1 MRTTPSIASRPLAAP
16 PPFELTIALT
26 GEDRVAGAMHL
37 YRDLIATRRRNILVF
52 TGIALLLIA
61 VGQLST
67 SWGGRGRG
75 DFALMG
81 RNFLD
86 ALIGPTGI
94 LLATFALAGGI
105 AYALFGASTRHRLR
119 RWYRNEGLFAATP
132 CSYRLH
138 EAGLDSSEPH
148 HRSHIPAWR
157 LRRLV
162 EGGEHHFIEIE
173 GVDDLV
179 ALPKRDLSAE
189 QQAHLQDWARFCIGQ
204 AKPSDIDASES
215 SATDP
220 ASGALLD
227 LRFHLTPED
236 RTAAVIRQ
244 QERFWPRSR
253 LLRRTAFGL
262 VFALLLVPAVMLFLW
277 SIDPDRVPFEFALP
291 LFAEMAVKTFWPVT
305 AGLCGLVL
313 LGYVTTPLFMRLNA
327 KSLGKTL
334 HQRAS
339 DDEVRV
345 TLSPEGA
352 TSRQRGLESRYDWA
366 AFTGIERRGEHIFVL
381 LRHGDPLLLPAR
393 VLNSDQMQLFDRLAA
408 THIGRAGD
416 TA

>member
-1 MRTTPSIASRPLAAP
+1 MRTTPSIASRLLAVP
-16 PPFELTIALT
+16 PPLDLAISLT
-26 GEDRVAGAMHL
+26 GEDRVAAAMHL

-86 ALIGPTGI
+86 ALSGPTGI

-105 AYALFGASTRHRLR
+105 AYAFFGTSTRRRLR
-119 RWYRNEGLFAATP
+119 RWYRNEGLTTAMP

-148 HRSHIPAWR
+148 HRSHIPACR
-157 LRRLV
+157 LRQLA
-162 EGGEHHFIEIE
+162 EGPEHFFIEIE

-179 ALPKRDLSAE
+179 ALPRRDLSAE
-189 QQAHLQDWARFCIGQ
+189 QQAHLRDWARFCIGQ
-204 AKPSDIDASES
+204 AKPSDTDAAEQ
-215 SATDP
+215 SATEPADEAPLDP
-220 ASGALLD
+220 
-227 LRFHLTPED
+227 RFRLTPED
-236 RTAAVIRQ
+236 RTAMALRQ
-244 QERFWPRSR
+244 QERFWPRGR
-253 LLRRTAFGL
+253 LLRRTAIGL

-277 SIDPDRVPFEFALP
+277 SIDPDRVPFEFAFP

-313 LGYVTTPLFMRLNA
+313 LGYVATPFFMRLNA

-345 TLSPEGA
+345 LISPKGA

-381 LRHGDPLLLPAR
+381 LRRGDPLLLPVR

-408 THIGRAGD
+408 THIGRAGE
-416 TA
+416 AA

>member
-1 MRTTPSIASRPLAAP
+1 MRTTPFIASRQLAAP
-16 PPFELTIALT
+16 SPLELAIRLT

-37 YRDLIATRRRNILVF
+37 YRDLIATRRRNVLIF
-52 TGIALLLIA
+52 TGIALLLIV

-75 DFALMG
+75 DYALMG

-86 ALIGPTGI
+86 ALVGPTGA
-94 LLATFALAGGI
+94 LLVTFALAGGI
-105 AYALFGASTRHRLR
+105 AYAFFGTSTRRRLQ

-138 EAGLDSSEPH
+138 EGGLDSSEPH

-157 LRRLV
+157 LGRLA
-162 EGGEHHFIEIE
+162 EGADHLFIEIE
-173 GVDDLV
+173 GLDDLV

-189 QQAHLQDWARFCIGQ
+189 QQVQLQDWARYCIGQ
-204 AKPSDIDASES
+204 A
-215 SATDP
+215 
-220 ASGALLD
+220 ASGDPDVPEQAIPPADEAPLD

-236 RTAAVIRQ
+236 RTAAIIRQ

-262 VFALLLVPAVMLFLW
+262 VFAVLLVPAVMLFLW

-305 AGLCGLVL
+305 AGLCGVVL
-313 LGYVTTPLFMRLNA
+313 LGYATTPLFRRLYA

-334 HQRAS
+334 HQRVS

-345 TLSPEGA
+345 LATAEGVE
-352 TSRQRGLESRYDWA
+352 SRQRGLRNRYDWA
-366 AFTGIERRGEHIFVL
+366 AFTGIERRGEHIFL
-381 LRHGDPLLLPAR
+381 ALRHGDPLLLPMR
-393 VLNSDQMQLFDRLAA
+393 VLNSDQMQLFDWLAA
-408 THIGRAGD
+408 RHIGRPGEA
-416 TA
+416 A

>member
-1 MRTTPSIASRPLAAP
+1 MRTTPSISSKPLAAP
-16 PPFELTIALT
+16 PALDLAIQLT
-26 GEDRVAGAMHL
+26 GEDRVAAAMHL
-37 YRDLIATRRRNILVF
+37 YRDLIATRRRNVLIF

-67 SWGGRGRG
+67 SWDGRGRG

-94 LLATFALAGGI
+94 LLVTFATAGAI
-105 AYALFGASTRHRLR
+105 AYAFFGTSTRHRLR

-138 EAGLDSSEPH
+138 AGGLDSAEPH
-148 HRSHIPAWR
+148 HRTHIPAWR
-157 LRRLV
+157 LRQLA
-162 EGGEHHFIEIE
+162 EGPHHVFIEID
-173 GVDDLV
+173 GADDLI

-189 QQAHLQDWARFCIGQ
+189 QQAGLQEWARFCVGQ
-204 AKPSDIDASES
+204 AKPSAADALEQPTSL
-215 SATDP
+215 P
-220 ASGALLD
+220 ADDGLLD

-236 RTAAVIRQ
+236 RTAAIIRQ
-244 QERFWPRSR
+244 QGRFWPRSR
-253 LLRRTAFGL
+253 LLRRTAIGL
-262 VFALLLVPAVMLFLW
+262 TLAVLLAPAVMLILW

-291 LFAEMAVKTFWPVT
+291 LFAEMAVRTFWPIT

-313 LGYVTTPLFMRLNA
+313 LGHFATPLFMRLNA
-327 KSLGKTL
+327 RSLARTL
-334 HQRAS
+334 HRRVS

-345 TLSPEGA
+345 LISSEGV
-352 TSRQRGLESRYDWA
+352 TSRQRGLENSYDWQ
-366 AFTGIERRGEHIFVL
+366 AFTGIERRGDHIFLVL
-381 LRHGDPLLLPAR
+381 RRGDPLLLPAR

-408 THIGRAGD
+408 KHVGRSGE

>member
-1 MRTTPSIASRPLAAP
+1 MRTTPSIASKLLAPP
-16 PPFELTIALT
+16 PPFELAISLT

-52 TGIALLLIA
+52 TGIALLLIV

-94 LLATFALAGGI
+94 LLVTFALAGAI
-105 AYALFGASTRHRLR
+105 AYTFFGASTRHRLR
-119 RWYRNEGLFAATP
+119 RWYRNEGLFAPTP
-132 CSYRLH
+132 CNYRLH
-138 EAGLDSSEPH
+138 ESGLDSSEPY

-157 LRRLV
+157 LRQLA
-162 EGGEHHFIEIE
+162 ESGEHLFIEIE
-173 GVDDLV
+173 GIDDLV
-179 ALPKRDLSAE
+179 ALPKRNLSAE

-204 AKPSDIDASES
+204 AKPSDIDASEQ
-215 SATDP
+215 SATEP
-220 ASGALLD
+220 ANEALLD

-236 RTAAVIRQ
+236 RTAAVLRQ
-244 QERFWPRSR
+244 QERSWPRSR
-253 LLRRTAFGL
+253 LLRRTAIGF
-262 VFALLLVPAVMLFLW
+262 VFAVLLVPAVMLFLW
-277 SIDPDRVPFEFALP
+277 SIDPDRVPFAFALP
-291 LFAEMAVKTFWPVT
+291 LFAEMAVKTFWPIT

-313 LGYVTTPLFMRLNA
+313 LGYVTTPWFKRIHA

-339 DDEVRV
+339 DDEIRV
-345 TLSPEGA
+345 LILPEGA
-352 TSRQRGLESRYDWA
+352 TSRQRGLQNRYEWA
-366 AFTGIERRGEHIFVL
+366 AFTGIERHGEHIFIV
-381 LRHGDPLLLPAR
+381 LRHGDPLLLPVR